1 MSEKAPLP
9 LTPAHPTGSGRQ
21 ALRARLI
28 AAREAHAASPQAGP
42 ECEALA
48 GHLARLLAQLEP
60 DLLGLYVPMRGEFNA
75 IGALD
80 GWHSSKL
87 RFALPFAQRQPPAM
101 HYRPWQREPLGSVD
115 DCGIPA
121 PSTGPAV
128 VPEVVLVPCVGFTRS
143 GYRLGYGGGYFD
155 RWLAQHPGT
164 TAVGIARA
172 DAEVADAE
180 FAPQAHDM
188 PLAIVLTERGVLS

>member
-1 MSEKAPLP
+1 MSEKVPPP
-9 LTPAHPTGSGRQ
+9 LTGAHPTGSGRQ

-28 AAREAHAASPQAGP
+28 ATREAQAASPQAGP
-42 ECEALA
+42 ASEALS

-80 GWHSSKL
+80 GCGESKL
-87 RFALPFAQRQPPAM
+87 RLALPFAQRRPAGM
-101 HYRPWQREPLGSVD
+101 HYRPWQREPLDGVD

-121 PSTGPAV
+121 PGAGPAV
-128 VPEVVLVPCVGFTRS
+128 VPDVVLVPCVAFTRS

-155 RWLAQHPGT
+155 RWLAQHPAA
-164 TAVGIARA
+164 TAVGIAWS
-172 DAEVADAE
+172 DAEVSEAE
-180 FAPQAHDM
+180 FAPQAHDL
-188 PLAIVLTERGVLS
+188 PLALVLTERGVVS